1 MNRGAAVAGTWIFR
15 GDESAPRPGRGGAVE
30 TGARLRYEAAFRN
43 SLKKYGKDSTWQV
56 AFDMDEYPV
65 APEDTAPGFLCR
77 AVKTFSDAHPDAS
90 ELSLKNFA
98 VIGPN
103 DKSVPWIMER
113 YTRKTEKP
121 LNQLDKPIYRV
132 ADVGGWSVHHNKMK
146 KGQSLDV
153 PVKTLH
159 QSHFWGARTF
169 GWGDSIPDA
178 LMDKTYDYH
187 DLARLASAV
196 RGWTAVRRRR
206 LGERA
211 TLVPKK
217 DERLL
222 RGPAPPR
229 KNLRRHPIN
238 KSN

>member
-1 MNRGAAVAGTWIFR
+1 M
-15 GDESAPRPGRGGAVE
+15 GDRVG
-30 TGARLRYEAAFRN
+30 
-43 SLKKYGKDSTWQV
+43 
-56 AFDMDEYPV
+56 
-65 APEDTAPGFLCR
+65 
-77 AVKTFSDAHPDAS
+77 
-90 ELSLKNFA
+90 FA
-98 VIGPN
+98 VRDGG
-103 DKSVPWIMER
+103 D
-113 YTRKTEKP
+113 
-121 LNQLDKPIYRV
+121 V
-132 ADVGGWSVHHNKMK
+132 AATSRRRR
-146 KGQSLDV
+146 
-153 PVKTLH
+153 
-159 QSHFWGARTF
+159 SHFWGARTF

>member
-98 VIGPN
+98 RPPRG
-103 DKSVPWIMER
+103 R
-113 YTRKTEKP
+113 
-121 LNQLDKPIYRV
+121 
-132 ADVGGWSVHHNKMK
+132 G
-146 KGQSLDV
+146 
-153 PVKTLH
+153 
-159 QSHFWGARTF
+159 
-169 GWGDSIPDA
+169 
-178 LMDKTYDYH
+178 
-187 DLARLASAV
+187 LAATPR
-196 RGWTAVRRRR
+196 WRRRD
-206 LGERA
+206 GNAAVA
-211 TLVPKK
+211 TP
-217 DERLL
+217 
-222 RGPAPPR
+222 
-229 KNLRRHPIN
+229 
-238 KSN
+238 